1 MLLFPTKPP
10 SHLQLYPYVY
20 VVLPRAWLKLELEAL
35 ERNIKLFITNLEQ
48 VGSAAPLSL

>member
-1 MLLFPTKPP
+1 
-10 SHLQLYPYVY
+10 VY